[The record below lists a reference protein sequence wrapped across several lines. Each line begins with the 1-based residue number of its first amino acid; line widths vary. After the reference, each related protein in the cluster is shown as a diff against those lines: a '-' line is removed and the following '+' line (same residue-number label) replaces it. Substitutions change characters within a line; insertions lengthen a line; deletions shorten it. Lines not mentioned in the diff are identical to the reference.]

1 MSTNILPTSQTAA
14 GAAAAQALA
23 AAQAAQAASNASSS
37 GTDPAATQ
45 NNFLKLLV
53 TQLQNQDPLNPEDN
67 SEITSQLAQLSTVTG
82 VNQLNTTL
90 TALQTSYQSSESLQA
105 TGLISHGVLAAGST
119 MQLATSTGTDSSGA
133 STSTTAAV
141 FGVNLG
147 TAAADAKVKITDSSG
162 KVVKTMDLG
171 ATTAGTQPL
180 TWDGVEDDGT
190 TVAPAGKY
198 SFTVSA
204 VDASGTALT
213 DATTLT
219 LGVVESVSSGS
230 SGVKLN
236 VSQPL
241 GSINLSDVM
250 QVL

>member
-23 AAQAAQAASNASSS
+23 AAQAAQAASNSSS
-37 GTDPAATQ
+37 TGTDPAATQ

-90 TALQTSYQSSESLQA
+90 TALQTSYQSTESLQA
-105 TGLISHGVLAAGST
+105 AGLISHGVLAAGST

-133 STSTTAAV
+133 PTSTTAAV

-147 TAAADAKVKITDSSG
+147 TAAADAK
-162 KVVKTMDLG
+162 VKTMDLG

-198 SFTVSA
+198 SFSVSA

>member
-23 AAQAAQAASNASSS
+23 AAQAAQAASNSSS
-37 GTDPAATQ
+37 TGTDPAATQ

-105 TGLISHGVLAAGST
+105 AGLISHGVLAAGRPDHPGRAAAGLA
-119 MQLATSTGTDSSGA
+119 QQPATSTGTDSSGA
-133 STSTTAAV
+133 PTSTTAAV

-147 TAAADAKVKITDSSG
+147 TAAAD
-162 KVVKTMDLG
+162 
-171 ATTAGTQPL
+171 
-180 TWDGVEDDGT
+180 
-190 TVAPAGKY
+190 
-198 SFTVSA
+198 
-204 VDASGTALT
+204 
-213 DATTLT
+213 
-219 LGVVESVSSGS
+219 
-230 SGVKLN
+230 
-236 VSQPL
+236 
-241 GSINLSDVM
+241 
-250 QVL
+250 